1 MRIDVVDTDRAPR
14 PNGHYSQAV
23 VHGGLAHLSMQLPFA
38 PGSDELSPDVEG
50 QMDQLLANCEAILA
64 AAGSDI
70 DQVLSVSIY
79 LTDVAD
85 WPVANAVFAR
95 RFASHR
101 PARAMVPVSGL
112 HRGARVGMQ
121 LIAAAAR

>member
-1 MRIDVVDTDRAPR
+1 MRIAIVDTDRAPR

-23 VHGGLAHLSMQLPFA
+23 VHNGLVHLSMQLPFA
-38 PGSDELSPDVEG
+38 PGSDELTPDVEG
-50 QMDQLLANCEAILA
+50 QMDQLLTNCEAILS
-64 AAGSDI
+64 AAGAALNRA
-70 DQVLSVSIY
+70 LSVTIY

-85 WPVANAVFAR
+85 WPAANAIFAR
-95 RFASHR
+95 RFGDHR

-121 LIAAAAR
+121 LIAAGAG